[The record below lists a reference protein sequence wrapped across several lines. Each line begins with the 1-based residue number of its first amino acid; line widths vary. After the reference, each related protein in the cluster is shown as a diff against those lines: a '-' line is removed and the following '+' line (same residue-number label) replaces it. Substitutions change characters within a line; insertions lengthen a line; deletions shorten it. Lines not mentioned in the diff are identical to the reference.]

1 MKKKQIK
8 KYERGTDGLKD
19 KRSYPVKLRE
29 DVGEKAEQKLYMGPL
44 NHIEKLAKQVIPG
57 LTDNTWVGEDS
68 MTPEQLDNM
77 LIARKNAFNKGSK
90 TGAFS
95 YNEYP
100 GGNRIHPPKPNSLL
114 TTVDRNLNDP
124 SYQNQSRGG
133 SFGSDIG
140 KKGVKYITDTYD
152 KNKKE
157 IGLKVRDAYTLV
169 RKAADYFL
177 PHKDDPNEKKSH
189 EAIDVDKSLEKV
201 KSENIKRKNDI
212 ALSRNPKYGDI
223 IYKLKEPLK
232 SEKMYDKKTKKYES
246 GVNQVAKS
254 TNAMNVERRLHQ
266 QNGTWGALSSIPLV
280 GGVMSNSLN
289 YLQGKGKSEY
299 ARNEEIANMKMD
311 RLSGQAQQMQEG
323 FRTQGMRNSIT
334 NSQFG
339 NQDMNDLY
347 GNMNNKAKNGKSGMK
362 DKALIEVEKDE
373 LIFRPNG
380 KGYKLVADMVGGKSH
395 EQGGEPIVAKEGD
408 VIFPGKQR
416 KQVASLLS
424 PDGSVADLRTFEAL
438 RSRLPKDKPT
448 DVQKGQ
454 MQAKA
459 TGGRIDGTG
468 MDVREAFR
476 KGCYAKKYEDGTA
489 GVETDI
495 KKLKSQLLVH
505 KANGNT
511 YEANKITK
519 QIQILESKLVAN
531 QRGTSS
537 NLLTGPE
544 PLKQLNAPKEK
555 VKRAI
560 PAPLE
565 KLESSGKVFY
575 QGERPLKQLEKP
587 AIRLPSGEQRSAE
600 RTKLESRA
608 RREAEF
614 NRKADLN
621 LANQRTVKSSMTTNK
636 VEPRINFKDASVL
649 EEAKRKEL
657 AQTKLNS
664 QAKREADYT
673 LKQKIE
679 AENKA
684 RIKASASSM
693 MEGTPK
699 TKTMRDVI
707 ASKVVPKLQEDDAL
721 RAKRANPTIQPGKYE
736 VSDVATRARNL
747 KEIESTVEEY
757 RSKLRDPKTSVA
769 ERKAIN
775 EVLKGLEEDMKKYN
789 PLTSDELKEL
799 ELKKQALASNRGKT
813 TGSLKENVKRE
824 LILNQRSK
832 TVEEALEAM
841 KKPYTPP
848 SGTPISSPRVSP
860 SILSKVK
867 SALPSGKN
875 LGKAGI
881 VAGIAGLGYGL
892 YNTLTSDDT
901 PIEKVKKSGKLVGEA
916 LTSAAIPGDSGVV
929 DVKLDI
935 LNKKKQ
941 SLEKDTLLYKNDP
954 KALSQLRT
962 ELDTVNKK
970 IKALGGDTSSTI
982 QHSRRTQ
989 SVIDSLETTPSDT
1002 SRTKQKPANR
1012 QLSNYVPDSTGS
1024 DALEEQYRKEDEQV
1038 SRSSSPSSYSPPPRY
1053 SELHTKGVKR
1063 GGVQLEPTDAEVKA
1077 NRVENTHMRDDKG
1090 NTPLSMAEYKRNK
1103 VKELRDKK
1111 VDLSDYESPTGDD
1124 LETFYNVYHDKKHS
1138 PETKK
1143 KIANDKL
1150 IEDDRRATELWKQ
1163 ISTEGAKPSVTK
1175 PKPMEVDENSKP
1187 PKIYQDEELPEWNP
1201 KKRIPEGKQYDPRKD
1216 KPDVINN
1223 LPDKVE
1229 MKPGETIQDYFER
1242 RTRENRNNAKKLKNG
1257 TKSLK
1262 EYSKGTSSVKHGMEH
1277 ERKEMRN
1284 FNGIERE
1291 IDSLEAMHKGMT
1303 ANSYH
1308 DIGHEKKEVKNFSD
1322 VQKKLN
1328 ILKRMHKGI
1337 PKAEQGMQ
1345 SVFGVNT
1352 GVSQQA
1358 PPNQTPPNSTAI
1370 GPNMYAVAG
1379 VGRNAQGSLQSTAQ
1393 APVNKR
1399 PMTPMQGIAPMPV
1412 NVGNNA
1418 NLWAHTSRPLYN
1430 DPNARLQGMTQR
1442 DTTITP
1448 TMPTL
1453 DEPKGSNV
1461 AKGILGQFKQKG
1473 FKGFGIKNWDSGGFN
1488 LAVGQSRARGDRY
1501 TDKYTATAGG
1511 ANTNQYKKGSKKLV
1525 VKKYAWGTGFVEANR
1540 AEESRKKKEEDKQYK
1555 YLNSDMT
1562 GFTKSM
1568 ELSDKII
1575 DRNLKLRE
1583 KGEKKYEK
1591 GSYYLKTRSRV
1602 GKGSNKYN
1610 STHVEQALANEG
1622 KNLNED
1628 EKNYIRKFYKDRNY
1642 DVPQDPARLIDMYRY
1657 AGSNF
1662 KGGFDEYK
1670 SEFLKQKGHT
1680 LPYKTR
1686 EEYVEDYVDNYG
1698 DKNYALHSSNRKD
1711 SHKQFSPRDWN
1722 NSDVDNLGWE
1732 LGTIINNTTTNYQ
1745 PAGPASSATGPAV
1758 SSQHVV
1764 PVKETVNTES
1774 VKDRPIPTTVKDPT
1788 HISLGSRNATQ
1799 PIDTSGDDFGG
1810 NGGGNVTSDRR
1821 AGRNRTTTAGNNKDK
1836 FKGGGGDSMEIDGG
1850 SRNSSAPIRT
1860 GGDNFGGNAGV
1871 TPVVHKDGS
1880 VTFKPIKGGNVNVKR
1895 GVTGN
1900 TSTAAG
1906 NDKRKFKLGP
1916 GGPQDPNTMSPAQ
1929 LRGANAGVDQAMLEA
1944 NARAREAE
1952 EAARQANAAGL
1963 TKLGTIEEEYA
1974 KLQGKEKEDYDKFYT
1989 EEEARRKSQYD
2000 TDKEELRNKLKA
2012 GANYNDAQFEANHPK
2027 YEPMTK
2033 GAFMGGQLTGVD
2045 PTKQALNS
2053 AQVGNTAP
2061 LTGIAGSA
2069 ATWQSPAEL
2078 KRAMQAG
2085 SNNGAGQGNSY
2096 IGGVPPGGG
2105 GGQGNS
2111 YITPEE
2117 KENNVNQA
2125 SNPIAIGGNN
2135 GNFDDSSKYK
2145 SGKLVMRGKWTP
2157 EKAEVMK
2164 AAIQANA
2171 DNYQANQ
2178 TMKKDRDLSR
2188 RETAEARY
2196 KRDSSVVESSK
2207 QGPVVQGG
2215 SNVTIGNNNNNTTE
2229 EEEFRRGSRRLVVR
2243 KYEAGTTAVDPPKKK
2258 VNRIN
2263 QFLGGIGIGGKND
2276 NGRDRSKYKGLKTV
2290 IDTRKADR
2298 QEYKL
2303 EKQRLKN
2310 EKEPKEAKPQGM
2322 DFKTP
2327 RWKETRE
2334 KYDPAVS
2341 ADDVIANK
2349 TKLYRNNYQDL
2360 SAGKRQDVHSL
2371 MSGGGFDSG
2380 NQIAN
2385 KVNKEQALNNIN
2397 TQEAQRL
2404 DQVNQSNTAILNQEK
2419 MTNFG
2424 AMNEALNAQAQNKG
2438 VADSMNYSALLRNN
2452 QRSNDKEMKDM
2463 NLNMGRMQY
2472 AMAGPMM
2479 AMQMENQR
2487 LANEYMKNG
2496 YKTPDPNASLNP
2508 VNPPGSSTPST
2519 PGLGWNA
2526 NPTNSPVQQANSSN
2540 ALGMGPNP
2548 APSNPAPTI
2557 NGSNFLQQTGFV
2569 VPRKG
2574 TRKLRVKRDS
2584 NISKVPLR

>member
-1 MKKKQIK
+1 MKNKEELKNKVKKQI
-8 KYERGTDGLKD
+8 
-19 KRSYPVKLRE
+19 
-29 DVGEKAEQKLYMGPL
+29 
-44 NHIEKLAKQVIPG
+44 
-57 LTDNTWVGEDS
+57 
-68 MTPEQLDNM
+68 
-77 LIARKNAFNKGSK
+77 
-90 TGAFS
+90 
-95 YNEYP
+95 
-100 GGNRIHPPKPNSLL
+100 
-114 TTVDRNLNDP
+114 
-124 SYQNQSRGG
+124 
-133 SFGSDIG
+133 
-140 KKGVKYITDTYD
+140 
-152 KNKKE
+152 
-157 IGLKVRDAYTLV
+157 
-169 RKAADYFL
+169 
-177 PHKDDPNEKKSH
+177 
-189 EAIDVDKSLEKV
+189 
-201 KSENIKRKNDI
+201 
-212 ALSRNPKYGDI
+212 
-223 IYKLKEPLK
+223 
-232 SEKMYDKKTKKYES
+232 KKYES

-254 TNAMNVERRLHQ
+254 TNSMNVERRLHQ
-266 QNGTWGALSSIPLV
+266 QNGTWGALSAIPLV

-347 GNMNNKAKNGKSGMK
+347 ANMNNKAKHGKSGMK

-416 KQVASLLS
+416 KQVSSLLS
-424 PDGSVADLRTFEAL
+424 PDGSVADLQTFEAL
-438 RSRLPKDKPT
+438 RSRLPKDKPS
-448 DVQKGQ
+448 DVLKGQ

-519 QIQILESKLVAN
+519 QIQI
-531 QRGTSS
+531 
-537 NLLTGPE
+537 
-544 PLKQLNAPKEK
+544 
-555 VKRAI
+555 
-560 PAPLE
+560 
-565 KLESSGKVFY
+565 
-575 QGERPLKQLEKP
+575 
-587 AIRLPSGEQRSAE
+587 
-600 RTKLESRA
+600 
-608 RREAEF
+608 
-614 NRKADLN
+614 
-621 LANQRTVKSSMTTNK
+621 
-636 VEPRINFKDASVL
+636 L

-929 DVKLDI
+929 DVKLDT

-1163 ISTEGAKPSVTK
+1163 ISTEGAKPSITK
-1175 PKPMEVDENSKP
+1175 PKPMEVDEDSKP

-1201 KKRIPEGKQYDPRKD
+1201 KKRIPEGEQKPTNIKSVPIKTEGKFIDKDNPPIPIKQLSEEEYEKIRRKKAMD
-1216 KPDVINN
+1216 GFNRS
-1223 LPDKVE
+1223 KV
-1229 MKPGETIQDYFER
+1229 
-1242 RTRENRNNAKKLKNG
+1242 
-1257 TKSLK
+1257 

-1277 ERKEMRN
+1277 ERKEM
-1284 FNGIERE
+1284 
-1291 IDSLEAMHKGMT
+1291 
-1303 ANSYH
+1303 
-1308 DIGHEKKEVKNFSD
+1308 KNVSAI
-1322 VQKKLN
+1322 QKKLN
-1328 ILKRMHKGI
+1328 ILKGMHSNI
-1337 PKAEQGMQ
+1337 PKAEYGVRGVQGNMGGNLHNMGYQ
-1345 SVFGVNT
+1345 SPNDPT
-1352 GVSQQA
+1352 QQTMSTDSSMM
-1358 PPNQTPPNSTAI
+1358 PTP
-1370 GPNMYAVAG
+1370 V
-1379 VGRNAQGSLQSTAQ
+1379 
-1393 APVNKR
+1393 KR
-1399 PMTPMQGIAPMPV
+1399 QVPPMQGIKPMSVP
-1412 NVGNNA
+1412 A
-1418 NLWAHTSRPLYN
+1418 YTP
-1430 DPNARLQGMTQR
+1430 PP
-1442 DTTITP
+1442 ITP

-1453 DEPKGSNV
+1453 DEPKGSNP
-1461 AKGILGQFKQKG
+1461 ARGLINKFKQTG
-1473 FKGFGIKNWDSGGFN
+1473 GRGFGIDNWDSGGFN
-1488 LAVGQSRARGDRY
+1488 MAVGQSRARGDRY

-1525 VKKYAWGTGFVEANR
+1525 LPKYGDGKKGKQVQQGNVGGGGVAPIVKVEQGRISTKSILGKDHKLGSAPTTFSSTRPTDEQILRDQRAVALARGIGDKFDAWLKQTTPSQAANDIWTKPGHNFGQGFTPDIKTEVVKEPDTTTVVPSGAGALGQSQSSVDQGVNNNSKALTQELGHTVQNQTYADFEGADFSQEAMTKEEAEARKRAGIKGGRFQLRSDKRDKRAFNEAYEASYKGYKR
-1540 AEESRKKKEEDKQYK
+1540 EGLSHSQAEEKALAHAQSRLGGGDKKDFTALGKNAFEGTERKAPTFNVGNTTIGDTKVD
-1555 YLNSDMT
+1555 NSQGQIGNNDSSSSVE
-1562 GFTKSM
+1562 GDTKNTKDSGNSPSTKISSKDDNSLKVDVNAPTDVNAPVVLHDGSTKPTTPTTTPTTTSSTTTS
-1568 ELSDKII
+1568 ETSTYTNGVNSNAVGDITAPNNSVSDKIEK
-1575 DRNLKLRE
+1575 DTEGNKL
-1583 KGEKKYEK
+1583 EKKK
-1591 GSYYLKTRSRV
+1591 RGTRKLV
-1602 GKGSNKYN
+1602 LNKYRIG
-1610 STHVEQALANEG
+1610 T
-1622 KNLNED
+1622 ED
-1628 EKNYIRKFYKDRNY
+1628 
-1642 DVPQDPARLIDMYRY
+1642 V
-1657 AGSNF
+1657 
-1662 KGGFDEYK
+1662 
-1670 SEFLKQKGHT
+1670 
-1680 LPYKTR
+1680 KT
-1686 EEYVEDYVDNYG
+1686 NG
-1698 DKNYALHSSNRKD
+1698 
-1711 SHKQFSPRDWN
+1711 
-1722 NSDVDNLGWE
+1722 
-1732 LGTIINNTTTNYQ
+1732 
-1745 PAGPASSATGPAV
+1745 SATGSGTNSNSAG
-1758 SSQHVV
+1758 
-1764 PVKETVNTES
+1764 TVNAPSTS
-1774 VKDRPIPTTVKDPT
+1774 
-1788 HISLGSRNATQ
+1788 
-1799 PIDTSGDDFGG
+1799 TSGP
-1810 NGGGNVTSDRR
+1810 VHK
-1821 AGRNRTTTAGNNKDK
+1821 TTT
-1836 FKGGGGDSMEIDGG
+1836 GG
-1850 SRNSSAPIRT
+1850 S
-1860 GGDNFGGNAGV
+1860 F
-1871 TPVVHKDGS
+1871 VVHKTPKPKPEDEVKPGKPEETKPS
-1880 VTFKPIKGGNVNVKR
+1880 KPIDVG
-1895 GVTGN
+1895 
-1900 TSTAAG
+1900 
-1906 NDKRKFKLGP
+1906 DFK
-1916 GGPQDPNTMSPAQ
+1916 M
-1929 LRGANAGVDQAMLEA
+1929 
-1944 NARAREAE
+1944 
-1952 EAARQANAAGL
+1952 
-1963 TKLGTIEEEYA
+1963 
-1974 KLQGKEKEDYDKFYT
+1974 
-1989 EEEARRKSQYD
+1989 
-2000 TDKEELRNKLKA
+2000 
-2012 GANYNDAQFEANHPK
+2012 PK
-2027 YEPMTK
+2027 
-2033 GAFMGGQLTGVD
+2033 
-2045 PTKQALNS
+2045 
-2053 AQVGNTAP
+2053 
-2061 LTGIAGSA
+2061 
-2069 ATWQSPAEL
+2069 W
-2078 KRAMQAG
+2078 
-2085 SNNGAGQGNSY
+2085 
-2096 IGGVPPGGG
+2096 
-2105 GGQGNS
+2105 
-2111 YITPEE
+2111 
-2117 KENNVNQA
+2117 
-2125 SNPIAIGGNN
+2125 
-2135 GNFDDSSKYK
+2135 
-2145 SGKLVMRGKWTP
+2145 
-2157 EKAEVMK
+2157 
-2164 AAIQANA
+2164 
-2171 DNYQANQ
+2171 
-2178 TMKKDRDLSR
+2178 
-2188 RETAEARY
+2188 
-2196 KRDSSVVESSK
+2196 
-2207 QGPVVQGG
+2207 
-2215 SNVTIGNNNNNTTE
+2215 
-2229 EEEFRRGSRRLVVR
+2229 
-2243 KYEAGTTAVDPPKKK
+2243 
-2258 VNRIN
+2258 
-2263 QFLGGIGIGGKND
+2263 
-2276 NGRDRSKYKGLKTV
+2276 
-2290 IDTRKADR
+2290 
-2298 QEYKL
+2298 
-2303 EKQRLKN
+2303 
-2310 EKEPKEAKPQGM
+2310 
-2322 DFKTP
+2322 KTP
-2327 RWKETRE
+2327 RDKN
-2334 KYDPAVS
+2334 DPAVS
-2341 ADDVIANK
+2341 PDDVTAVK
-2349 TKLYRNNYQDL
+2349 TNLYRNNYQDL
-2360 SAGKRQDVHSL
+2360 SAAQRQQTHSL

-2385 KVNKEQALNNIN
+2385 KVNKSQALDQIN
-2397 TQEAQRL
+2397 TAEAGRL
-2404 DQVNQSNTAILNQEK
+2404 AAVNESNTAILNTEK
-2419 MTNFG
+2419 QLNMGNQI
-2424 AMNEALNAQAQNKG
+2424 ASMNARDENKG
-2438 VADSMNYSALLRNN
+2438 VADAVNYNAVLRNN
-2452 QRSNDKEMKDM
+2452 QRANDKEMKDM

-2479 AMQMENQR
+2479 QMQMENQR
-2487 LANEYMKNG
+2487 LANEYMKKG
-2496 YKTPDPNASLNP
+2496 PTTPTPYSP
-2508 VNPPGSSTPST
+2508 TPPPPTPSPST

-2548 APSNPAPTI
+2548 SANAGGTTAPTI